1 MLKFTQSGNFNRT
14 EAFFN
19 KNKDVSAII
28 RKIVTKYANDG
39 LNALKLLTPKDSGLT
54 ADQWSY
60 KIRKNGIVY
69 ENTSVV
75 NGQHIVILLQYG
87 HATKGGGYVQAI
99 DFINPAL
106 RPIFDQISLECWKEV
121 TSI

>member
-1 MLKFTQSGNFNRT
+1 MLRFTQSGNFNRT
-14 EAFFN
+14 EAFFK

-60 KIRKNGIVY
+60 KIQKNGIVY